1 MKKNIIILSAIAVVL
16 GTQSIFAYEIDY
28 GDNFVRAA
36 TGRSG
41 GSGENVEEEDLQAFS
56 DRWDGVYVYTGNAWN
71 KNVDVKEKLLDT
83 YYNNKGLDEPE
94 NWVIEKKEFPK
105 KVENKNNIATVEN
118 KKEEPEI
125 KTIEPEKTAKKEEI
139 KQENKKA
146 PSFDN
151 LKKETKQEV
160 KNTENKAPNLKKVQE
175 KITKENIVEKKVE
188 EVNNKVEEKV
198 EEVNNKVDEIN
209 KNINDKVEDATNKIN
224 DIKKTANEQVDKV
237 KTNITD
243 TIFGL
248 TIKHIHLINILG
260 FLVLV
265 VLYASITS
273 KKNKAKK

>member
-94 NWVIEKKEFPK
+94 NWVVEKKEFPK

-125 KTIEPEKTAKKEEI
+125 KTVETQKIEKKEEI

-146 PSFDN
+146 PNFDN

-175 KITKENIVEKKVE
+175 KITKENIVEK
-188 EVNNKVEEKV
+188 KV

-265 VLYASITS
+265 VLYALITS

>member
-28 GDNFVRAA
+28 GDNFINAS

-41 GSGENVEEEDLQAFS
+41 GSGYNVEEEDLQAYS

-94 NWVIEKKEFPK
+94 NWVIERKEFPK
-105 KVENKNNIATVEN
+105 KVENKSNIATVEN

-125 KTIEPEKTAKKEEI
+125 KTVEPEKIEKKEEI

-160 KNTENKAPNLKKVQE
+160 KNTETKAPNLKQVQE

-260 FLVLV
+260 FLILV